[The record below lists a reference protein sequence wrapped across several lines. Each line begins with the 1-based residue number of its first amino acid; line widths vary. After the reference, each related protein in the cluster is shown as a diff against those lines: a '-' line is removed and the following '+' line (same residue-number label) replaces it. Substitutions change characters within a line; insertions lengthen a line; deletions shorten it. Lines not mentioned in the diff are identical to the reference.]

1 MCGGAS
7 VILHAAQLERRFFPC
22 PRARYKLRARIATS
36 LHSVC
41 PKKKKK
47 TRRKRNEKVPLF
59 LHVSL
64 LDVRVESP
72 LRNS

>member
-47 TRRKRNEKVPLF
+47 HVEKETKRSLSSYMFPF
-59 LHVSL
+59 LTL
-64 LDVRVESP
+64 GLNLP
-72 LRNS
+72 